1 MNRCMSI
8 KLKCSAIVVP
18 TNSGVIAKKISR
30 FRPSCP
36 ILALTY
42 DEDIAKNLLL
52 NFGVYPLLVGKSN
65 SIDNVIKD
73 QSKKLGAD
81 DFAEFLLEVPG
92 AYAQIGSR
100 NEEIPYCCVAHHNEL
115 FDIDEKALLIAT
127 NLEVDY
133 VLKKL
138 KTI

>member
-1 MNRCMSI
+1 MYGAEVEVEFRDYASPLIND
-8 KLKCSAIVVP
+8 KE
-18 TNSGVIAKKISR
+18 ISK
-30 FRPSCP
+30 FVSD
-36 ILALTY
+36 IS
-42 DEDIAKNLLL
+42 EDI
-52 NFGVYPLLVGKSN
+52 VG
-65 SIDNVIKD
+65 IDNVIKD

-100 NEEIPYCCVAHHNEL
+100 NEEFPYSCVAHHNEL